1 MHLTVNCI
9 KGQSYYKQREKY
21 HLKLHKMDI
30 TIKELAINAK
40 KVCDP
45 NVTLLKQNK
54 CKTAIDRLSLT
65 VMKKNELIKE
75 YELFEKEWID
85 PKFDEDLTY

>member
-30 TIKELAINAK
+30 KIKELAMHAK
-40 KVCDP
+40 TVCDP
-45 NVTLLKQNK
+45 NVTLTKQNK
-54 CKTAIDRLSLT
+54 CKKAIDHLTLT
-65 VMKKNELIKE
+65 VMKKNELIQE
-75 YELFEKEWID
+75 YELFEKEWTD
-85 PKFDEDLTY
+85 HDFEEDLTY